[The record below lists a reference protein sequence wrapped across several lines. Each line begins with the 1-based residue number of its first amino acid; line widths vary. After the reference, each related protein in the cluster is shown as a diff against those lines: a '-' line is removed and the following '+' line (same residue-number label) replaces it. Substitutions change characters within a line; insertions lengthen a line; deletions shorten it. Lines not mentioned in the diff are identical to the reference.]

1 MEQLLICMSLSLIAG
16 LLASRAA
23 KAVRL
28 PAVTSYLVAGL
39 LLGPFFLGRLGLS
52 GWGFG
57 FGSLAQV
64 ESYGIITQVALGFI
78 AFVIGNEFRLSV
90 LESMGRQAIT
100 VGILQAVI
108 TTVLV
113 DIALVALHFARP
125 DVISMASAI
134 TLGSI
139 ASATAPAAT
148 LMVVKQYKASGP
160 LTRLLLM
167 VVAIDDA
174 VGLVLFSASFG
185 IANALEQG
193 RIDPI
198 SILLEPLVEIVLS
211 LGLGALAGLL
221 LNQLE
226 IYFHSRSKR
235 MSLSVAFVLLTV
247 GLSMVSF
254 EVGPIH
260 CSFSLLLV
268 CMMTGTVFCNICPTS
283 DELMD
288 RLDRWVSP
296 VNILFFVLSGAE
308 LDLNILANPMVL
320 LIGAVYIASR
330 SLGKISGSYVSCKA
344 TRCSEKIQKY
354 LGITLLPQAGV
365 ALGMAAEAAELS
377 DGHMVRNVVLF
388 SVPVYELSGPTLTK
402 IALTAAG
409 EIRPEGRTCA
419 RVENKPEE
427 VAQKVV
433 FCRNVTQSLTNPVI
447 FCILSIALLEQ
458 FSYCV
463 TDWLSQEKDK
473 GEWNT
478 MKSTGIVRGIDA
490 LGRIVLPK
498 ELRTSMHLDTDTKL
512 EIFVDGDS
520 IVLKK
525 HRPAGSCDFC
535 GEVDEASVQFAGY
548 CICPACRRKISA
560 L

>member
-1 MEQLLICMSLSLIAG
+1 MEQLLICMSLSLIAS

-78 AFVIGNEFRLSV
+78 AFVIGNEFRLSA
-90 LESMGRQAIT
+90 LERMGRQAVT

-148 LMVVKQYKASGP
+148 
-160 LTRLLLM
+160 LM

-388 SVPVYELSGPTLTK
+388 SVLVYELVGPTLAK
-402 IALTAAG
+402 LSLTAAG
-409 EIRPEGRTCA
+409 EIIPEGRTSA
-419 RVENKPEE
+419 RTTNKPEE
-427 VAQKVV
+427 
-433 FCRNVTQSLTNPVI
+433 PV
-447 FCILSIALLEQ
+447 
-458 FSYCV
+458 
-463 TDWLSQEKDK
+463 
-473 GEWNT
+473 
-478 MKSTGIVRGIDA
+478 
-490 LGRIVLPK
+490 
-498 ELRTSMHLDTDTKL
+498 
-512 EIFVDGDS
+512 
-520 IVLKK
+520 
-525 HRPAGSCDFC
+525 
-535 GEVDEASVQFAGY
+535 SVE
-548 CICPACRRKISA
+548 
-560 L
+560 

>member
-57 FGSLAQV
+57 FRSLAQV

-78 AFVIGNEFRLSV
+78 AFVIGNEFRLSA
-90 LESMGRQAIT
+90 LESMGRQAVT

-388 SVPVYELSGPTLTK
+388 SVLVYELVGPTLAK
-402 IALTAAG
+402 LSLTAAG
-409 EIRPEGRTCA
+409 EIIPEGRTSA
-419 RVENKPEE
+419 RTTNKPEE
-427 VAQKVV
+427 
-433 FCRNVTQSLTNPVI
+433 PV
-447 FCILSIALLEQ
+447 S
-458 FSYCV
+458 
-463 TDWLSQEKDK
+463 
-473 GEWNT
+473 
-478 MKSTGIVRGIDA
+478 
-490 LGRIVLPK
+490 
-498 ELRTSMHLDTDTKL
+498 
-512 EIFVDGDS
+512 VD
-520 IVLKK
+520 
-525 HRPAGSCDFC
+525 
-535 GEVDEASVQFAGY
+535 
-548 CICPACRRKISA
+548 
-560 L
+560 

>member
-23 KAVRL
+23 KAIRL

-78 AFVIGNEFRLSV
+78 AFVIGNEFRLSA
-90 LESMGRQAIT
+90 LESMGRQAVT

-134 TLGSI
+134 TLGAI

-148 LMVVKQYKASGP
+148 
-160 LTRLLLM
+160 LM

-226 IYFHSRSKR
+226 VYFHSRSKR

-254 EVGPIH
+254 KVGPIH

-388 SVPVYELSGPTLTK
+388 SVLVYELVGPTLAK
-402 IALTAAG
+402 ISLTAAG
-409 EIRPEGRTCA
+409 EIIPEGRTSA
-419 RVENKPEE
+419 RTTNKPEE
-427 VAQKVV
+427 
-433 FCRNVTQSLTNPVI
+433 PV
-447 FCILSIALLEQ
+447 S
-458 FSYCV
+458 
-463 TDWLSQEKDK
+463 
-473 GEWNT
+473 
-478 MKSTGIVRGIDA
+478 
-490 LGRIVLPK
+490 
-498 ELRTSMHLDTDTKL
+498 
-512 EIFVDGDS
+512 VD
-520 IVLKK
+520 
-525 HRPAGSCDFC
+525 
-535 GEVDEASVQFAGY
+535 
-548 CICPACRRKISA
+548 
-560 L
+560 